1 MSRSACVHHLALLAL
16 VASAACSRAVAG
28 DSLQSDIVEIG
39 ATLPLSG
46 IDAKPAAAFK
56 EGYELAF
63 DEANARGG
71 LAVGGQKKKAH
82 LRLFDDAGST
92 ENASLLAERLID
104 REGARFMLG
113 TYQST
118 LVMAQS
124 RVAERSRVPYVNGG
138 GAAAEI
144 YDNTHWVFGL
154 LAPVDLL
161 AYSMMRWVDVE
172 QNAGKLPSPMRIA
185 VLWEKTPHGKDF
197 ERGVVDFAGKSARR
211 RASYQVVYDES
222 YELGA
227 PDAKG
232 IMQRL
237 KAANADA
244 FLADAHL
251 ADFLTLQQEY
261 LAAGLCHRVVSYGAR
276 GTEQQAAEKFGR
288 DKVSGILSAVWWSS
302 DIGHEL
308 NHAFVESYS
317 ARYHKKPEWY
327 SALGYESARALFT
340 AIENA
345 GSLEREKVREALS
358 TLQMASILPGGRLSF
373 QNGHAHYPFVVQ
385 QNRPAG
391 GTAIVYPSELAP
403 AQGTVNSSCPSR
415 LAAR

>member
-1 MSRSACVHHLALLAL
+1 MSRSASVRSLALLSL
-16 VASAACSRAVAG
+16 VASVACSRAIAG
-28 DSLQSDIVEIG
+28 DALQSDTVEIG

-46 IDAKPAAAFK
+46 VDAKPAAAFR

-71 LAVGGQKKKAH
+71 LLVSGQKRKAH
-82 LRLFDDAGST
+82 LRLLDDAGST
-92 ENASLLAERLID
+92 ENAALLAERLID
-104 REGARFMLG
+104 GEGVRFMLG

-124 RVAERSRVPYVNGG
+124 KVAERSRVPYVNGG
-138 GAAAEI
+138 GAATEI
-144 YDNTHWVFGL
+144 YANTHWIFGL

-172 QNAGKLPSPMRIA
+172 QNTGKLPSPLRVA
-185 VLWEKTPHGKDF
+185 VLWEKTAHGKDF

-211 RASYQVVYDES
+211 RASYEVVFDES
-222 YELGA
+222 YALGS

-232 IMQRL
+232 VMQRL
-237 KAANADA
+237 KAANADV

-251 ADFLTLQQEY
+251 ADFLTLEQEY

-302 DIGHEL
+302 EIGHEL

-317 ARYHKKPEWY
+317 ARYHTKPEWY
-327 SALGYESARALFT
+327 SALAYESARALFT

-345 GSLEREKVREALS
+345 GSLEREKVREALAS
-358 TLQMASILPGGRLSF
+358 LQMASILPGGRLSF
-373 QNGHAHYPFVVQ
+373 QNGHAQYPFVVE
-385 QNRPAG
+385 QNQPAG
-391 GTAIVYPSELAP
+391 GTAIVYPTELSQ
-403 AQGTVNSSCPSR
+403 AQGAVNSSCPSR

>member
-1 MSRSACVHHLALLAL
+1 MPRPACVYRLALLSL
-16 VASAACSRAVAG
+16 VAGAACSRAVAG
-28 DSLQSDIVEIG
+28 DSLQSDTVEIG

-46 IDAKPAAAFK
+46 VDAKPAAAFK

-71 LAVGGQKKKAH
+71 LAVGGQRKKAH
-82 LRLFDDAGST
+82 LRLFDDGGST
-92 ENASLLAERLID
+92 ENAVMLADRLID
-104 REGARFMLG
+104 GEGVRFMLG

-118 LVMAQS
+118 LVMAQTK
-124 RVAERSRVPYVNGG
+124 VAERSRVPYVNGG

-161 AYSMMRWVDVE
+161 AYSMMRWMDVE
-172 QNAGKLPSPMRIA
+172 QNNGKLPSRMRIA
-185 VLWEKTPHGKDF
+185 LLWEKTPHGKDF
-197 ERGVVDFAGKSARR
+197 RRGVLDFTGKSTRR
-211 RASYQVVYDES
+211 RASYEVVYDES
-222 YELGA
+222 YELGS

-276 GTEQQAAEKFGR
+276 GTEQQAAEKFGA
-288 DKVSGILSAVWWSS
+288 DKVKGILSAVWWSS
-302 DIGHEL
+302 DIGHGL
-308 NHAFVESYS
+308 NRAFVESYS
-317 ARYHKKPEWY
+317 TRYHKKPEWY

-358 TLQMASILPGGRLSF
+358 LLQMASILPGGRLSF

-385 QNRPAG
+385 QNKPGG
-391 GTAIVYPSELAP
+391 GTAIVYPTEF
-403 AQGTVNSSCPSR
+403 AQARGAVSSCPSR
-415 LAAR
+415 LAGR